1 MTVKEAFDIIT
12 ERFGEAMSARG
23 YAYKSVEAAKKDMA
37 GLFISDKDAY
47 SVLYSADKTLFILQ
61 VCAVEDGEPD
71 NDWKNLASWMFDEKT
86 DTEREAVSIAN
97 DFTETAGVSR
107 STAVKQPKKKR
118 GEDEGNADPL
128 FFAKR
133 LIAVFPDLKAEI
145 KYECDCY
152 SSFRGVTFTKEYILP
167 RIDRLLSTG
176 TQAEIDKLAEIISTQ
191 HANADMDTRS
201 IISTVIL
208 NSIEDEAK
216 ENKLRKNLSETVIKA
231 WDASKK
237 IKGKKIKPEKKKKI
251 SYMAETLNR

>member
-1 MTVKEAFDIIT
+1 MIIKEAFDIIT
-12 ERFGEAMSARG
+12 QRFGEAMAVRG
-23 YAYKSVEAAKKDMA
+23 YTYKSVEAAKKDMV
-37 GLFISDKDAY
+37 GLFISEKDAY
-47 SVLYSADKTLFILQ
+47 SVLYSADKGLFVLQ
-61 VCAVEDGEPD
+61 ICAVDDGEPD
-71 NDWKNLASWMFDEKT
+71 NEWKTLASWMFDEKT

-107 STAVKQPKKKR
+107 STAVRQAKRKKND
-118 GEDEGNADPL
+118 DEGNADPL

-133 LIAVFPDLKAEI
+133 LVTLFPDLKAEI

-152 SSFRGVTFTKEYILP
+152 SSFRGVAFTREYILP
-167 RIDRLLSTG
+167 RIDRLLATG

-191 HANADMDTRS
+191 HTNADMDTRS

-208 NSIEDEAK
+208 MSIEDE
-216 ENKLRKNLSETVIKA
+216 NKANRLRKNLSAAVIKS

-237 IKGKKIKPEKKKKI
+237 IKGKKIKPENKKKI